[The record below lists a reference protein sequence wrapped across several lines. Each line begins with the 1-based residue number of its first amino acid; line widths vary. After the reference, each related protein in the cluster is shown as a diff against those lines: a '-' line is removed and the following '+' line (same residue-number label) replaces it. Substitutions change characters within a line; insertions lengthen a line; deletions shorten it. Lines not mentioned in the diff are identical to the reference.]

1 MQESSTAIEEITSNV
16 KVINERS
23 ISLDNGMDESIKK
36 AAGITGAVKQYS
48 DRIIEQAAMVEES
61 TASIVEMQA
70 SIKNLSN
77 ISEKR
82 NATVSNLVEIAH
94 KGKAGLEETKVSFD
108 ELIEKRMH
116 AISDM
121 SVLVAKVAAQ
131 TNMLAMNAAIE
142 AAHAGKHG
150 AGFAVVAEEIRT
162 LAEATATN
170 AKNINM
176 AIKAMKEGVVLT
188 KNTIEKNTEMFGA
201 IEREVQ
207 AMGMSFQEIFNALKE
222 IATGGDQIMEAMN
235 QLNSYTS
242 AVKDDVAITE
252 SNTQLLL
259 NIFESVKSLSNEIR
273 QGISDV
279 TASTNDIR
287 DSIKRVYEL
296 NNDFTGQ
303 FQQVIE
309 QVQNF
314 KVE

>member
-1 MQESSTAIEEITSNV
+1 MQESSTAIEEIASNV